1 MDATFSHHLFL
12 FSYVIKKYKDNPKH
26 DHHHLFY
33 ISVSNLKNLKIIL
46 NKIILNKIILNKITY
61 SVLGCFMFLNVKKN

>member
-12 FSYVIKKYKDNPKH
+12 FSYVIKKCKDNPKY

-46 NKIILNKIILNKITY
+46 NKIAY
-61 SVLGCFMFLNVKKN
+61 FVLGCFMFLDVKKK